1 MMAVCP
7 RSAKVKGNDFQMEK
21 RALALSFLAFAVACA
36 LTLPACGGGG
46 GNNGGTGTVTSVA
59 ITPTSATVPLNGTAE
74 FSATVNLTSGS
85 STSTSTAVTWEVNG
99 TAGGS
104 STVGTI
110 VASSTDVQVGIYTAP
125 AIAPGTNNN
134 EVNVTAVA
142 PQFPGSTTN
151 TATVT
156 SNTAVVT
163 IGGALGLA
171 ITELTTTVPAGGTHH
186 FVATLNGL
194 DDPNATWS
202 VTPVA
207 GVDVGTINPLSGVYT
222 APAFPP
228 PGGSVTITAQDPA
241 ATAPATAT
249 VQVIYSD
256 LSFSGPFTFSYS
268 GNDLSGFLAAAGSFV
283 TDGQGNI
290 LGGVEDVESFLNG
303 IQTELPISGTYAVGS
318 DGRTTATINNGHG
331 TATWQFVLTTN
342 HHALMIRFDASAT
355 GSGTIDQQNLN
366 DLTTSLSVLSGP
378 YVFNA
383 AGTDATFKPMALAGR
398 FSANGAGQIPQT
410 DTILD
415 VNDNGAV
422 TTADTTLDGSY
433 TFDTVFPGTGRGT
446 ITLAS
451 NTTKTLE
458 YAFYVVDSTHIHL
471 VEIDSNAF
479 LAGDA
484 FSGASGGSFS
494 NASLAAGSYV
504 FTSGGTSATV
514 STNAYAAGGIFA
526 SDGGGHVTSGTL
538 DTNNG
543 GTVTADATMSSCA
556 YGIDGTTGR
565 IGLTLSASA
574 CAANPNFAAYQTA
587 QGSAVIIELDSTAVS
602 TGLVFPQNL
611 PSSTAL
617 TGGFAF
623 VLAGQGMFHNSSGS
637 YQPEAE
643 GEITVTGTTVTGNL
657 DIDNFNA
664 AFKNDPLNTT
674 TSSIAA
680 PGTNGRGTAT
690 LEGTD
695 PDVTYKLVYY
705 LIDANTAL
713 LFDQDTNRVVI
724 GVIARQF

>member
-1 MMAVCP
+1 
-7 RSAKVKGNDFQMEK
+7 MEK
-21 RALALSFLAFAVACA
+21 RALALSFFTFTVACA
-36 LTLPACGGGG
+36 LTLSACGGG

-59 ITPTSATVPLNGTAE
+59 ITPTSATVSLNATAE
-74 FSATVNLTSGS
+74 FSATVNLASGS

-104 STVGTI
+104 STTGTI

-125 AIAPGTNNN
+125 AVAPGTNNN
-134 EVNVTAVA
+134 EVNITAVA

-156 SNTAVVT
+156 SNTAVVS
-163 IGGALGLA
+163 IGGGLGLA
-171 ITELTTTVPAGGTHH
+171 ITELTTTVAAGGTHQ
-186 FVATLNGL
+186 FVATLNGV

-207 GVDVGTINPLSGVYT
+207 GVDVGTINQFSGLYT
-222 APAFPP
+222 APDFPP
-228 PGGSVTITAQDPA
+228 PGGSVTITAQDP
-241 ATAPATAT
+241 TVTTPATAT
-249 VQVIYSD
+249 VQIVYSD
-256 LSFSGPFTFSYS
+256 LSLNGPFAFSYT
-268 GNDLSGFLAAAGSFV
+268 GNDTSGFLAAAGSFV
-283 TDGQGNI
+283 ADGNGKI
-290 LGGVEDVESFLNG
+290 LSGVEDLESFSTG
-303 IQTELPISGTYAVGS
+303 VSTELPITSGTYVVAS
-318 DGRTTATINNGHG
+318 DGRTTATINTGHG
-331 TATWQFVLTTN
+331 AATWQFVLTTN
-342 HHALMIRFDASAT
+342 LHGLLIRFDASAT

-366 DLTTSLSVLSGP
+366 DLTTSTSVLSGP
-378 YVFNA
+378 YVFEA

-398 FSANGAGQIPQT
+398 FSANGSGGIPASG
-410 DTILD
+410 TILD

-422 TTADTTLDGSY
+422 TTADTTLNGSY
-433 TFDTVFPGTGRGT
+433 TFDTMFPGTGRGT

-451 NTTKTLE
+451 TTTKTLE

-484 FSGASGGSFS
+484 FSGASGGFS

-514 STNAYAAGGIFA
+514 STNAYASGGIFT
-526 SDGGGHVTSGTL
+526 SDGGGHVTGGTL

-543 GTVTADATMSSCA
+543 GTVTSNATISSCA

-574 CAANPNFAAYQTA
+574 CPANPNFSAYQTA
-587 QGSAVIIELDSTAVS
+587 QGSAVILELGSTAVS
-602 TGLVFPQNL
+602 IGLVFPQNL
-611 PSSTAL
+611 PASTAL

-623 VLAGQGMFHNSSGS
+623 VLAGQGMFHDSSGS

-643 GEITVTGTTVTGNL
+643 GEITVAGTTVTGYL
-657 DIDNFNA
+657 DIDNFSA
-664 AFKNDPLNTT
+664 AFKNDPINTT
-674 TSSIAA
+674 TSTIAA
-680 PGTNGRGTAT
+680 PATNGRGTAT

-695 PDVTYKLVYY
+695 PDVTYNLVYY
-705 LIDANTAL
+705 LIGGNTAL
-713 LFDQDTNRVVI
+713 VFDQDTNRVVI
-724 GVIARQF
+724 GSIARQF

>member
-1 MMAVCP
+1 
-7 RSAKVKGNDFQMEK
+7 MEK
-21 RALALSFLAFAVACA
+21 RALALSVFTFSVACA
-36 LTLPACGGGG
+36 LTLLACGGGS

-74 FSATVNLTSGS
+74 FSATVNLTSSS

-104 STVGTI
+104 STIGTI

-134 EVNVTAVA
+134 EVNITAVA

-163 IGGALGLA
+163 IGGGSGLA

-207 GVDVGTINPLSGVYT
+207 GVDVGTINPLSGLYT
-222 APAFPP
+222 APDFPP
-228 PGGSVTITAQDPA
+228 PGSSVTITAQDP
-241 ATAPATAT
+241 TVTTPATAT
-249 VQVIYSD
+249 VQIIYSN
-256 LSFSGPFTFSYS
+256 LSLNGPFAFSYT
-268 GNDLSGFLAAAGSFV
+268 GNDASGFLAATGSFV
-283 TDGQGNI
+283 ADGKGDI
-290 LGGVEDVESFLNG
+290 LSGVEDVESFSTG
-303 IQTELPISGTYAVGS
+303 VTTELPISSGTYVVGP
-318 DGRTTATINNGHG
+318 DGRTTATINTGHG

-342 HHALMIRFDASAT
+342 LHGLLIRFDAGAT

-366 DLTTSLSVLSGP
+366 DLTTSTSVLSGP

-383 AGTDATFKPMALAGR
+383 AGTDAAFKPMALAGR
-398 FSANGAGQIPQT
+398 FSANGSGGIPASG
-410 DTILD
+410 TILD

-422 TTADTTLDGSY
+422 TTADTTLNGSY

-451 NTTKTLE
+451 TTTKTLE

-484 FSGASGGSFS
+484 FSGASGGGSFS
-494 NASLAAGSYV
+494 TASLAAGSYV

-514 STNAYAAGGIFA
+514 STNAYAAGGIFT
-526 SDGGGHVTSGTL
+526 SDGGGHVTGGTL

-543 GTVTADATMSSCA
+543 GTVAANATISSCA

-565 IGLTLSASA
+565 IALSLSASA
-574 CAANPNFAAYQTA
+574 CPANPNFTAYQTA

-617 TGGFAF
+617 AGGFAF
-623 VLAGQGMFHNSSGS
+623 VLAGQGMFHDSSGS

-643 GEITVTGTTVTGNL
+643 GEITVTGTTVTGTL

-664 AFKNDPLNTT
+664 PFKNDPLNTT
-674 TSSIAA
+674 TSTIAA
-680 PGTNGRGTAT
+680 PATNGRGTTT

-695 PDVTYKLVYY
+695 PDVTYSLVYY
-705 LIDANTAL
+705 LINANTAL

-724 GVIARQF
+724 GSIARQF